1 MSAAAKQRRIPC
13 GSSRAPGWGWPC
25 RAPLPGASPE
35 VVWVRDAVDSSI
47 SPLQEQ
53 ARKSAPRLR
62 RLLEEVGHGMCCIIG
77 LSRPFFALRIK
88 PGHVVTAEHSRIPLS
103 RSGPY
108 EDCLTRKVK
117 RGDRTSK
124 STLMTLKRAGAN
136 RQRGAPFRQE
146 ALFFLLFFKL
156 IRN

>member
-1 MSAAAKQRRIPC
+1 MAARALRVGVGRVELRYLALHRRSC
-13 GSSRAPGWGWPC
+13 GYVTQSTRASHHSKSKHE
-25 RAPLPGASPE
+25 R
-35 VVWVRDAVDSSI
+35 VRLVCA
-47 SPLQEQ
+47 
-53 ARKSAPRLR
+53 

-77 LSRPFFALRIK
+77 LSRPFLALRIK

-146 ALFFLLFFKL
+146 ALFFSFFQADKNL
-156 IRN
+156 TSPILE